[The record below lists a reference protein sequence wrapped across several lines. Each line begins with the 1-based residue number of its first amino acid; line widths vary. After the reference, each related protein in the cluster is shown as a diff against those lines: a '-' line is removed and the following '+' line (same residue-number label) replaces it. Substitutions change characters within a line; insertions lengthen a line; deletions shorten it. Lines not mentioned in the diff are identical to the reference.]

1 MTSFGARRFPLAAA
15 FAALGLCALLALSCG
30 GSEPEATPTP
40 APTATPE
47 FRPLALSSGLLALA
61 ANPEGNLEI
70 YVMNGDGTNLRRL
83 TNDPA
88 SDQLPTWSPEGS
100 LIAWSRNRDI
110 YVMAWDGSGQTLLAE
125 DAGFPSWSPD
135 GERIAFASEG
145 DVFSMRADGSD
156 IENLTD
162 DDSVWDSMPA
172 WSPDGKE
179 IAFVSDRDGNLELYV
194 MDADGSDQT
203 RLSERLRDEDSRPT
217 WSPDGREIAYGGTT
231 EEGRRDVFIMDAD
244 GSSPSDLTGSVA
256 GDNNDAPS
264 WSPDGTR
271 IAFTSETDIYV
282 IDADGSNLANLT
294 NDPNARYVDPAWSP
308 LE

>member
-1 MTSFGARRFPLAAA
+1 MTSFRSRRCPLTAA
-15 FAALGLCALLALSCG
+15 FAALGLCVLFALSCG

-40 APTATPE
+40 APTGTPE

-61 ANPEGNLEI
+61 ANLEGNLEI

-88 SDQLPTWSPEGS
+88 SDQLPTWSPDGS

-125 DAGFPSWSPD
+125 EAGFPSWSPD
-135 GERIAFASEG
+135 GEMIAFASEG
-145 DVFSMRADGSD
+145 DVFTMRADGSD
-156 IENLTD
+156 IEKLTG
-162 DDSVWDSMPA
+162 DSGWDSIPA

-194 MDADGSDQT
+194 MNADGSDQT
-203 RLSERLRDEDSRPT
+203 RLTERLREEDSRPT
-217 WSPDGREIAYGGTT
+217 WSPDGSEIAFGGTT

-244 GSSPSDLTGSVA
+244 GSSPSDLTG
-256 GDNNDAPS
+256 GLEIDNNDAPS
-264 WSPDGTR
+264 WAPDGIR
-271 IAFTSETDIYV
+271 IAFTSVTDIYV
-282 IDADGSNLANLT
+282 IDADGSNLLNLT
-294 NDPNARYVDPAWSP
+294 NDPNARYVDPTWSP
-308 LE
+308 LD